1 MRRGEHKHRHDDR
14 DVETEVPEV
23 NAAGS
28 ERREGLDDDT
38 ESVLDDIDALLD
50 EEAEEFV
57 RSYVQKGGQ

>member
-1 MRRGEHKHRHDDR
+1 M
-14 DVETEVPEV
+14 

>member
-1 MRRGEHKHRHDDR
+1 MRRGERKHRHDDR
-14 DVETEVPEV
+14 DVETGVPDV
-23 NAAGS
+23 GASGP
-28 ERREGLDDDT
+28 ERREGLDDAT